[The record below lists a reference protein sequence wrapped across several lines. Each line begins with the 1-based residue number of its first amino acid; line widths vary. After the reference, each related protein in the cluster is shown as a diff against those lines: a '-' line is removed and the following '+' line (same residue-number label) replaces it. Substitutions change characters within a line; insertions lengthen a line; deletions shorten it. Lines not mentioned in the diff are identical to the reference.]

1 MVLLAAD
8 NQTRVPVTYNF
19 AAGPTML
26 PQPVRLRARDEL
38 LDWHG
43 SGMSVWEMPFTG
55 DDFRAIAARFRDGL
69 RRLLGLPD
77 DYHILLMHGGA
88 STQFSLLPLNLLPPG
103 RSADYAETGHW
114 ARKAIREARRY
125 GEIRVAA
132 SGAGSNFT
140 QIPALASWQLDAAAA
155 YCHITDNE
163 TAEGSEFHWLPET
176 GAVPLIADM
185 TSSFLTRPL
194 DVAQY
199 GMVYAGAQKNIGPAG
214 LTLVLIREDLLGQ
227 ARSETPTVLDYTV
240 QAESQSMVNTPLT
253 YPIYLAGLVLDWI
266 GDQGGLGAMAAAA
279 ARRSAEVYGE
289 IDADGFYQGPVAAD
303 DRSRVNICFHTRD
316 RALEPRFLEA
326 ASERGLA
333 NLKGHAAI
341 GGMRASLYNAM
352 PDAGVDALLSLM
364 RDFRRRW
371 G

>member
-1 MVLLAAD
+1 MAVLAKER
-8 NQTRVPVTYNF
+8 TRVAYNF

-26 PQPVRLRARDEL
+26 PEPVRQRARDEL

-55 DDFRAIAARFRDGL
+55 DDFRAIAARFRESL
-69 RRLLGLPD
+69 RRLLGLPEA
-77 DYHILLMHGGA
+77 YHILLMHGGA

-103 RSADYAETGHW
+103 RSADYVETGHW

-125 GEIRVAA
+125 GDIRIAA
-132 SGAGSNFT
+132 SGADSDFT
-140 QIPALASWQLDAAAA
+140 RIPAFDGWQLDGAGA

-176 GAVPLIADM
+176 GTVPLIADM

-194 DVAQY
+194 DVSQY
-199 GMVYAGAQKNIGPAG
+199 GAVYAGAQKNIGPAG
-214 LTLVLIREDLLGQ
+214 LTLVLIRDDMLGR
-227 ARSETPTVLDYTV
+227 ARPETPTVLDYTV

-266 GDQGGLGAMAAAA
+266 EDLGGLKAMAAAA
-279 ARRSAEVYGE
+279 TRRCTEVYDE
-289 IDADGFYQGPVAAD
+289 IDADGFYDGPIAAA
-303 DRSRVNICFHTRD
+303 DRSRVNLCFHTKD
-316 RALEPRFLEA
+316 PVLEPRFLEA
-326 ASERGLA
+326 AAERGLA

-352 PDAGVDALLSLM
+352 PDAGVEALLSLM